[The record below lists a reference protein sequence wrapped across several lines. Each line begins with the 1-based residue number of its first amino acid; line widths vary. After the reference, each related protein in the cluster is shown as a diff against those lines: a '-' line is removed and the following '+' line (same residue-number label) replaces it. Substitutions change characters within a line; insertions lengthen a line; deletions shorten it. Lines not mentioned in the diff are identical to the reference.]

1 MKLREELDKLVNEAL
16 DLKESEETLESKVRD
31 WYVSEFEDDDLGK
44 EINPDVTFADVDKDL
59 KNVYDILGPGDSI
72 IRERVFDKL
81 SQIKGVDYD
90 EIYYGWLGLNKPADK
105 QNITIKED
113 NDMIQCVIKV
123 EDIGNGYKYLGMI
136 EDNSNYASEY
146 DMEVEYE
153 DADLGRATI
162 QYILAYHEDG
172 DNKHFFDEEGDTLDL
187 DMEEQEQFEKD
198 YQDAINSKDN
208 TVIPDK
214 DMIESVNEEITP
226 SKFKKA
232 DLKSKSIKELKGII
246 RKEFQKIPPFIN
258 DMSKEEIID
267 MLCEPDFD

>member
-16 DLKESEETLESKVRD
+16 ELNMDSKVKD
-31 WYVSEFEDDDLGK
+31 WYLQMFPEDTIGEDIDDN
-44 EINPDVTFADVDKDL
+44 ITFAQVLANPYKADREGKL
-59 KNVYDILGPGDSI
+59 AGDSVV
-72 IRERVFDKL
+72 RERVFSEVVRQLGKPY
-81 SQIKGVDYD
+81 DY
-90 EIYYGWLGLNKPADK
+90 IYQRWLKPELFENA
-105 QNITIKED
+105 ED
-113 NDMIQCVIKV
+113 TDNMIQCVIKV
-123 EDIGNGYKYLGMI
+123 EDIGNDYKYLGMI

-232 DLKSKSIKELKGII
+232 DLKSKSIKELKAIVK
-246 RKEFQKIPPFIN
+246 KEFQKIPPYIN